1 MYFAKFYVNVN
12 GTIRERLGSDGYARI
27 DGRLTIE
34 NQQKQAL
41 TKAKELVHFG
51 IPIVGFELI
60 RSTNSKETV
69 YSSCV
74 PFSAYDQNGL
84 IL

>member
-1 MYFAKFYVNVN
+1 MYFARFYVNVN
-12 GTIRERLGSDGYARI
+12 GNIRKRLGSDGYARV

-41 TKAKELVHFG
+41 SRAKDLIRFG
-51 IPIVGFELI
+51 VPIVGFELL
-60 RSTNSKETV
+60 RLTDRNETV